1 MTSEFS
7 LEKTRNIGIIA
18 HIDAGK
24 TTVTERILYYT
35 GKKHKVGEVHEGQ
48 AEMDWMEQE
57 KERGVTITSAATT
70 VFWTPNKGGETRIN
84 IIDTPGH
91 IDFTAEV
98 QRSLRVLDGGVVVF
112 DGVAGVEPQSE
123 TVYHQAEKFKIPL
136 IAFINKMD
144 RMGADFYAD
153 LDSIYEKLTTN
164 AHPIQLPIGAEANF
178 KGIVD
183 LFTRKAKFY
192 LDEMGKD
199 IEEREIPAEL
209 NNKVEEYRHKLIEA
223 IVEHDEKLMHEY
235 LDGKEPEINELKRV
249 LRQAV
254 IQGKLIPVLCGSALK
269 NKGIQ
274 SLLDAICEYL
284 PSPLDVPSVEGI
296 LPQTEEKKVI
306 KADKN
311 EPFTALSFKIAT
323 DPYVGRLCYIR
334 VYSGSL
340 NAGSYILNTTTGN
353 KERVGRIV
361 QMHAN
366 QRKELKQV
374 YTGEIAAIVGIKNTS
389 TGDTLC
395 DPDHPVILESII
407 FPDPV
412 ISVAIEPKT
421 KSDQEKMGQ
430 AITKLIEEDPT
441 FKVKTDEETNQTIIS
456 GMGELHL
463 EIIVDRLNREFNVH
477 ANVGQP
483 RVAYKEAI
491 TADIQIEGKYIHQ
504 SGGRGQYGH
513 CWLKLEPMERGK
525 GFEFVDKIKGGAI
538 PKEYVPAIKK
548 GVIESMEA
556 GVLAGYPVV
565 DMKVTVYDGSFH
577 EVDSSEAAFK
587 IAANRA
593 IRDGV
598 QQAKPIILEP
608 VMKVEVVVPEKF
620 MGEVIGDLNSRRAQV
635 QGTKTRG
642 QIKLVDALVPL
653 GEMFGYTT
661 SLRSLTEGRGSSTME
676 FFHYAPVP
684 KNVQENIVGEKVEK
698 K

>member
-70 VFWTPNKGGETRIN
+70 VFWTPNKGEETRIN

-98 QRSLRVLDGGVVVF
+98 QRSLRILDGGVVVF

-144 RMGADFYAD
+144 RMGANFYAD
-153 LDSIYEKLTTN
+153 LDSIHERLTSN
-164 AHPIQLPIGAEANF
+164 AYPVQLPIGVEANF
-178 KGIVD
+178 KGVID
-183 LFTRKAKFY
+183 LFTRKARFY
-192 LDEMGKD
+192 LDEMGEN
-199 IEEREIPAEL
+199 IEEREVPAEL
-209 NNKVEEYRHKLIEA
+209 KDKVEEYRHKLIET
-223 IVEHDEKLMHEY
+223 IVEHDEKLMHGY

-269 NKGIQ
+269 NKGVQ

-284 PSPLDVPSVEGI
+284 PSPLDVPPVKGTV
-296 LPQTEEKKVI
+296 PRTEEKEI
-306 KADKN
+306 RKADKN
-311 EPFTALSFKIAT
+311 GPFAALSFKIAT
-323 DPYVGRLCYIR
+323 DPYVGRLCYVR

-374 YTGEIAAIVGIKNTS
+374 YAGEIAAIVGIKNTS

-395 DPDHPVILESII
+395 DPDHPIILESIT

-430 AITKLIEEDPT
+430 AITKLVEEDPT
-441 FKVKTDEETNQTIIS
+441 FKVKSDEETGQTIIS

-463 EIIVDRLNREFNVH
+463 EIIVDRLSREFNVH

-491 TADIQIEGKYIHQ
+491 TADIQVEGKYIHQ

-538 PKEYVPAIKK
+538 PREYVPAIKK

-598 QQAKPIILEP
+598 QQAKPILLEP

-642 QIKLVDALVPL
+642 QVKLVDALVPL

-698 K
+698 